1 MWDGAEMLAGCLLA
15 AASLALAVRSA
26 ADSPTPACPPGYALY
41 PGRERQGASPAAAAS
56 SDRVVRFNSGAWKG
70 SYNLGGLNVNL
81 DGQNWFVYGGGGPY
95 AVQRPQ
101 AAAAAEAA
109 ATAADN
115 RVKNGGDS
123 RRRMPKG
130 FGKGIDGGGGGGGG
144 TRKVPYNRGNNN
156 RTSKGSS
163 SFGQEAANLQTNSS
177 DGGSED
183 DRKMLK
189 REVGGHEVRVVKVLR
204 GEGGGGGGGKRG
216 RGRGRIGD
224 DGRGGPPLEPH
235 LKERHHGH
243 QHHQFL
249 PLRFESGTQLVKC
262 VPLTSPPA
270 AAAKTRRRRGRRG
283 RRPRRRRRRRRRRQ
297 RRRRLNPHLGAGAP
311 EIVAPQIVLPLGK
324 LVEQLG
330 GRANLRQTALVLQP
344 QVVVRG
350 VGGDGGGGGGGGG
363 GRGRGRGVGGF
374 RRRSK
379 YKDVLNGD
387 FGREADGFQAGKG
400 LGLVAEL
407 PERGAKSSAA
417 AAAAAA
423 AAEAAEA
430 AKWKDASKFVVESA
444 LSGYQQLLGERVLL
458 MSEDCVIAKKK
469 KNVHPCIAKN

>member
-1 MWDGAEMLAGCLLA
+1 MRA
-15 AASLALAVRSA
+15 AHVA
-26 ADSPTPACPPGYALY
+26 A
-41 PGRERQGASPAAAAS
+41 
-56 SDRVVRFNSGAWKG
+56 
-70 SYNLGGLNVNL
+70 
-81 DGQNWFVYGGGGPY
+81 GGGGQD
-95 AVQRPQ
+95 AE
-101 AAAAAEAA
+101 AAGPAREEAEEEEEEEEAAAEEAEA
-109 ATAADN
+109 EPAL
-115 RVKNGGDS
+115 GG
-123 RRRMPKG
+123 
-130 FGKGIDGGGGGGGG
+130 
-144 TRKVPYNRGNNN
+144 
-156 RTSKGSS
+156 
-163 SFGQEAANLQTNSS
+163 
-177 DGGSED
+177 
-183 DRKMLK
+183 
-189 REVGGHEVRVVKVLR
+189 
-204 GEGGGGGGGKRG
+204 
-216 RGRGRIGD
+216 
-224 DGRGGPPLEPH
+224 
-235 LKERHHGH
+235 
-243 QHHQFL
+243 
-249 PLRFESGTQLVKC
+249 
-262 VPLTSPPA
+262 
-270 AAAKTRRRRGRRG
+270 
-283 RRPRRRRRRRRRRQ
+283 
-297 RRRRLNPHLGAGAP
+297 GAP

-324 LVEQLG
+324 LVEQLS

-350 VGGDGGGGGGGGG
+350 VGGDGGGGGGGG

-469 KNVHPCIAKN
+469 KKCASLHCQKLRKFIHIDIFF